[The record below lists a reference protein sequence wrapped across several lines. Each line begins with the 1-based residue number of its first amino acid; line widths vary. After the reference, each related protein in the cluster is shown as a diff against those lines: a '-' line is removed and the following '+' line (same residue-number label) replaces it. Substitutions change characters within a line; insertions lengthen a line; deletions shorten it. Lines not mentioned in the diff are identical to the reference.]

1 MAFTL
6 FDFTKSWRNFGD
18 FPTFEPDETK
28 VRDDMQSL
36 FDELKT
42 GLNNLIGE
50 IKAKNIPFTPTAEV
64 DSTDVQNAIENV
76 QSQIAS
82 AILGELPDG
91 SVTSAKLAGSA
102 VTSAKIADGAV
113 TAGKI
118 ASGVVPVPTTITPK
132 MDGEAS
138 QGTRTGFSRGD
149 HVHPKDTS
157 KADLSGGKVLPDQLS
172 RSRVNVTASRALAL
186 TDDGKALYVSSSSAV
201 TVTVPANSSVQ
212 LPVGSEI
219 FLYRDGSG
227 TVTVAAASGVTLR
240 CSDPSDSLKRYD
252 TARLK
257 KWEANVW
264 SLELN
269 HSGVSDEDVTAAK
282 IASGAV
288 TAEKLADGAVT
299 NDKLAPLSVGTS
311 KLIDGS
317 VSRDKIYT
325 NAVSEELTI
334 TLSSSDVWTQIS
346 GYDTYQ
352 HDHAVSAALAG
363 DKAFINIRR
372 GAGGNYNLNKS
383 YFESDLTK
391 FEKIYNYSI
400 PEDGVVRFIAPEP
413 ITGTLYLNLLLIH
426 K

>member
-1 MAFTL
+1 MALPTFNFTRL
-6 FDFTKSWRNFGD
+6 WTNPQD
-18 FPTFEPDETK
+18 FPTYESDESV
-28 VRDDMQSL
+28 VRADMQAL

-42 GLNNLIGE
+42 GLNALKSA
-50 IKAKNIPFTPTAEV
+50 IKAANIPFTS
-64 DSTDVQNAIENV
+64 STSVPASNVQSAIENV
-76 QSQIAS
+76 QNQVAQAIAGG
-82 AILGELPDG
+82 IPDD
-91 SVTSAKLAGSA
+91 SITAAKLKSNS
-102 VTSAKIADGAV
+102 VETAKIKDGAV

-118 ASGVVPVPTTITPK
+118 ASGVVPVPTTIEPK

-157 KADLSGGKVLPDQLS
+157 KADLSGGKVLPNQLS
-172 RSRVNVTASRALAL
+172 RSRVNVTASRVLAL

-240 CSDPSDSLKRYD
+240 CSDPLDSLKRYD

-269 HSGVSDEDVTAAK
+269 HSGVSDGAVTAAK

-372 GAGGNYNLNKS
+372 GAGGSYNLNKS